1 MKACIID
8 AFGGRDRLR
17 IADIPTPE
25 AGPQEVLIRVRAAGV
40 NPVDWKIRE
49 GYLKDMFPHEF
60 PLIPGWDVAGEIAQT
75 GAQARRFQ
83 TGDPVYAYARMPTIQ
98 HGTYAEYV
106 VLPEAQ
112 VARKPGNLSM
122 VEAASIPLT
131 ALTAYQSLF
140 DAGRL
145 QQGESVFI
153 LGASGGVGSCAVQF
167 ARIQGA
173 RVAALAS
180 GKNGEYLRTLGA
192 EHVIDY
198 ERGDFIQNLGE
209 WMPNGVDLVFDCRG
223 GDTLERAK
231 MCVRAGG
238 RVVSIAESDGG
249 KALAARDVRF
259 AYVFVAPNSEQLDR
273 IRELIEAGDFKANV
287 SGTFDLEDVTEA
299 HRQVESGHTRGKVV
313 LKIG

>member
-8 AFGGRDRLR
+8 EFGGRERLR
-17 IADIPTPE
+17 IADIPKPE
-25 AGPQEVLIRVRAAGV
+25 VGSDEVLIRVRAAGV

-49 GYLKDMFPHEF
+49 GYLKDLFPHEF
-60 PLIPGWDVAGEIAQT
+60 PLIPGWDVAGEIERT
-75 GAQARRFQ
+75 GTRARRFQ
-83 TGDPVYAYARMPTIQ
+83 AGDPVYAYARLPKVQ
-98 HGTYAEYV
+98 HGTYAEYIT
-106 VLPEAQ
+106 LPEAQ

-131 ALTAYQSLF
+131 GLTAYQSLF

-145 QQGESVFI
+145 QRGDSVFI
-153 LGASGGVGSCAVQF
+153 LGASGGVGSSAVQL
-167 ARIQGA
+167 ARNQGA

-180 GKNGEYLRTLGA
+180 GKNRDYLQALGA

-198 ERGDFIQNLGE
+198 ERGDFIQSLGE

-223 GDTLERAK
+223 GDTLERGK

-238 RVVSIAESDGG
+238 RVVSIVESEGG
-249 KALAARDVRF
+249 KQLADRDVRF

-273 IRELIEAGDFKANV
+273 IREKIEAGDFKANV
-287 SGTFDLEDVTEA
+287 SATFDLEEVAEA
-299 HRQVESGHTRGKVV
+299 HRLVESGHTRGKIV